1 MPKVI
6 YTDINN
12 NKYSLDL
19 TKRGIGK
26 LARPTLQEITDF
38 YDNYIKQ
45 HDPRSEE

>member
-26 LARPTLQEITDF
+26 FARPTLQELNDF
-38 YDNYIKQ
+38 YENYIKP
-45 HDPRSEE
+45 HDPAAAE

>member
-19 TKRGIGK
+19 TTRGIGK
-26 LARPTLQEITDF
+26 QYRPTLQEITDF
-38 YDNYIKQ
+38 YENHIKQ